1 MGAIADKR
9 LGDFLPTIDAYRPVA
24 IAVAAIL
31 GLVVVVPGAVRDSG
45 GPIADF
51 SSTPAADGED
61 LAAPATDGGDGTPD
75 RAPSSSS
82 AAPAPTPTA
91 RPAVGAQ
98 PVRATSPAPRAD
110 AASPSGGGARAGSP
124 PAAIVPDAD
133 GGPAGV
139 GSESLRIAAAGW
151 ASSTG
156 GTPVGATVESIP
168 EGALP
173 VGTRV
178 GQTDKVA
185 FVRLAGDATALV
197 LAEDAAGRRGS
208 AFDASPVQLC
218 QVTAA
223 GWEAGEDQ
231 AMSDAPPHDPD
242 LCAPGQQGA
251 DGTWSFTL
259 TLFEDP
265 TDDRGL
271 ALVPTADAPL
281 DFQITFAGQAL
292 G

>member
-24 IAVAAIL
+24 IALAAIL
-31 GLVVVVPGAVRDSG
+31 GLVVVVPGAARDDG

-51 SSTPAADGED
+51 SSTPASDGED
-61 LAAPATDGGDGTPD
+61 LAAPTTAGGTGLSG
-75 RAPSSSS
+75 RAPTPS
-82 AAPAPTPTA
+82 AAPTPATG
-91 RPAVGAQ
+91 PAVGAA
-98 PVRATSPAPRAD
+98 PVRSAPPALGS
-110 AASPSGGGARAGSP
+110 AAPSSSGGGARTVGP
-124 PAAIVPDAD
+124 PAPIASGTD
-133 GGPAGV
+133 GGPAGADV
-139 GSESLRIAAAGW
+139 QSLRIAAAGW

-156 GTPVGATVESIP
+156 GTPVGTTVESIP
-168 EGALP
+168 EGTLP
-173 VGTRV
+173 VGMRV

-185 FVRLAGDATALV
+185 FVRLAGEATALV

-208 AFDASPVQLC
+208 AFDTSPVQLC

-231 AMSDAPPHDPD
+231 AMADAPPHDPD

-259 TLFEDP
+259 ALFEDP
-265 TDDRGL
+265 TDARGL
-271 ALVPTADAPL
+271 AIVPTADAPL

>member
-31 GLVVVVPGAVRDSG
+31 GLVVVVPGAVRDAG

-51 SSTPAADGED
+51 SSTPASDGED
-61 LAAPATDGGDGTPD
+61 LAAPPTAGGDGTSD
-75 RAPSSSS
+75 RGPSPS
-82 AAPAPTPTA
+82 AAPAPTT

-98 PVRATSPAPRAD
+98 PVRATPPAPRAT
-110 AASPSGGGARAGSP
+110 APSPSGGGTRAASP

-133 GGPAGV
+133 QGPGGV

-185 FVRLAGDATALV
+185 FVRLTGDATALV

-271 ALVPTADAPL
+271 ALVPTTDAPL
-281 DFQITFAGQAL
+281 DFQITFAGQVL

>member
-31 GLVVVVPGAVRDSG
+31 GLVVVVPGAVRDDG

-51 SSTPAADGED
+51 SSTPASDGED
-61 LAAPATDGGDGTPD
+61 LAAPTAGGSGASDP
-75 RAPSSSS
+75 APSPS
-82 AAPAPTPTA
+82 AAPAPTA
-91 RPAVGAQ
+91 RPAVGAL
-98 PVRATSPAPRAD
+98 PVRSTPAAPRAG
-110 AASPSGGGARAGSP
+110 APSPSGGGTRAGGP
-124 PAAIVPDAD
+124 PAVIVPGTDGDLAGAD
-133 GGPAGV
+133 
-139 GSESLRIAAAGW
+139 SEPLRIAAAGW

-156 GTPVGATVESIP
+156 GTPVGTTVETIP

-173 VGTRV
+173 IGTRV

-185 FVRLAGDATALV
+185 FVRLAGEATALV

-208 AFDASPVQLC
+208 AFDTSPVQLC

-223 GWEAGEDQ
+223 GWEPGEDQ

-242 LCAPGQQGA
+242 LCASGQQGA

>member
-24 IAVAAIL
+24 IAIAAIL

-61 LAAPATDGGDGTPD
+61 LAAPATDGGDRTTD
-75 RAPSSSS
+75 RAPSSSAS
-82 AAPAPTPTA
+82 PAPTA

-98 PVRATSPAPRAD
+98 PMRAAPPVPRA
-110 AASPSGGGARAGSP
+110 APASPSGGGVRAGSP
-124 PAAIVPDAD
+124 PAAFVPGTDAD
-133 GGPAGV
+133 PAGV
-139 GSESLRIAAAGW
+139 DSQPVRIAAAGW

-178 GQTDKVA
+178 GQTDKVS

-208 AFDASPVQLC
+208 AFEASPVQLC

-281 DFQITFAGQAL
+281 DFQLTFAGQAL